1 LVARGLKHGLSRP
14 ESKEKGMLMANTGKK
29 LRVGLFFGGC
39 SAEHHISLDSA
50 LAVMT
55 HLDTDKYEVV
65 PIGISRTGAW
75 LPGISPAALLAS
87 ECQSG
92 NEAQEKAID
101 VADRSRSMPEPLA
114 QALPVSQGIDVAF
127 PMMHGAYGEDGAL
140 QGLLEMV
147 GIPYVGCGV
156 IGSAL
161 GMDKEKMK
169 MLFHAVGLLI
179 VDSMVYRRQHWE
191 RSPEKILDA
200 VEQRLGYPC
209 FVKPANGGSSIGTGK
224 AYNRSDL
231 RMQIETAAGYDSKMV
246 IERAIDCRELE
257 CSVLGNADPMVSV
270 VGEVV
275 TDRDFYDYHAKYLDD
290 TTQIIIPADIPEA
303 LALAIREQAIQAFLA
318 LDLSGLARVD
328 FFLEK
333 ETDRLYINEVNT
345 LPSFTPQ
352 CMYPRLCAVS
362 GLSYTLLLDYLIE
375 LALERHADRRRNR
388 IC

>member
-1 LVARGLKHGLSRP
+1 
-14 ESKEKGMLMANTGKK
+14 MANTGKK
-29 LRVGLFFGGC
+29 LRVGLFFGGR

-65 PIGISRTGAW
+65 PIGISRTGTW

-87 ECQSG
+87 EGQSG

-101 VADRSRSMPEPLA
+101 VAPRDRSMSEPLA

-127 PMMHGAYGEDGAL
+127 PVMHGAYGEDGAL
-140 QGLLEMV
+140 QGLLEMA

-169 MLFHAVGLLI
+169 MLFHAIGLLI
-179 VDSMVYRRQHWE
+179 VDSMAYRRQHWE

-224 AYNRSDL
+224 AYNRADL
-231 RMQIETAAGYDSKMV
+231 RMHIEIAAGYDSKMV

-257 CSVLGNADPMVSV
+257 CSVLGNGDPMVSV
-270 VGEVV
+270 IGEVV
-275 TDRDFYDYHAKYLDD
+275 TNHDFYDYHAKYLDD

-303 LALAIREQAIQAFLA
+303 LAIAVREQAIQAFLA

-333 ETDRLYINEVNT
+333 ETNLLYINEVNT

-352 CMYPRLCAVS
+352 CMSPRLCAVS